1 MEMRTKSVKI
11 TEYVVILL
19 TLTTI
24 CGLVGKGIHFLYYGT
39 EICRA
44 FSSKKVMMQ
53 ISKKD

>member
-24 CGLVGKGIHFLYYGT
+24 CCLVGKGIHFLYYGT

-53 ISKKD
+53 ITKKD